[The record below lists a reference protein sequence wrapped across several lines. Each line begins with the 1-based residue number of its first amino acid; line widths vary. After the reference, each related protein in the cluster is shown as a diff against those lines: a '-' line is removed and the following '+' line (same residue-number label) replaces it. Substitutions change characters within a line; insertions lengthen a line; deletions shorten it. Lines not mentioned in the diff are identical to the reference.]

1 MSKSAKD
8 ADWRPLYPFASHEL
22 RLEGL
27 RYHYVDE
34 GSGRPLL
41 FVHGNPT
48 WSFHWRRLIEALR
61 GRFRAVAPDHIGCGL
76 SDKPQDYP
84 YTLARHIENLVQ
96 LVEHLDLSDITLVA
110 QDWGGPIGL
119 GAALARPERF
129 SRIVL
134 FNTGAF
140 PPPYVPPRIR
150 ICRTPLLGT
159 LAIRGLNL
167 FLRAALVMTVE
178 DRSCLTPA
186 VRAGILAPY
195 DSWANRVAIDGFVR
209 DIPLTRRHP
218 TWRTL
223 ADIEAGL
230 PSLADRPALFI
241 WGMRDWCFRPQCLER
256 LIESFPNAKVH
267 RLETAG
273 HWVMEEAHD
282 RILTLVQGFLEK

>member
-1 MSKSAKD
+1 MPAAD
-8 ADWRPLYPFASHEL
+8 TDWRPLYPFTSHEL
-22 RLEGL
+22 RLGGL

-61 GRFRAVAPDHIGCGL
+61 GGFRAVAPDHIGCGM
-76 SDKPQDYP
+76 SDKPQEYP

-96 LVEHLDLSDITLVA
+96 LVEHLDLADVTLVA

-140 PPPYVPPRIR
+140 PPPYVPLRIR

-159 LAIRGLNL
+159 PALRGLNL

-178 DRSCLTPA
+178 DRRCLTPA
-186 VRAGILAPY
+186 VQAGILAPY

-209 DIPLTRRHP
+209 DIPLAR
-218 TWRTL
+218 
-223 ADIEAGL
+223 IEAGL

-241 WGMRDWCFRPQCLER
+241 WGIRDWCFRPLCLER
-256 LIESFPNAKVH
+256 LIESFPNAEVH
-267 RLETAG
+267 RLEDVG
-273 HWVMEEAHD
+273 HWIVEEAHD
-282 RILTLVQGFLEK
+282 RILPLLEGFLPR